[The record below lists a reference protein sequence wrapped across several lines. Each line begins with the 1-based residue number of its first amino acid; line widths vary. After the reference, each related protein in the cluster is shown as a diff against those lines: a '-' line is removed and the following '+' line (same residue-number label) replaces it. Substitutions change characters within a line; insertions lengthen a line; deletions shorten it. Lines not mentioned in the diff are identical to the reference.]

1 MLPSRKKHKNLM
13 HYRQRE
19 VMLAMGY
26 LPLSGNLTPQYYIED
41 EVNYETVDP
50 DSIEDMIEFTTSE
63 ELCEEEEF
71 KKTMSDALDSLTTK
85 EAKVLR
91 LRFGIGTDNELT
103 LEQIAN
109 IFNVTRERIR
119 QIEAKALRKMRHP
132 SKSVMYQ
139 GYINPDVPFGSFNA
153 AIKELPP
160 QMEDY
165 DDYGLEAIKY
175 YGEALFSWRKRVD
188 LAIKRFTEVKSKIRG
203 LV

>member
-1 MLPSRKKHKNLM
+1 MLASRRKHKNLM

-19 VMLAMGY
+19 VMLAMGS
-26 LPLSGNLTPQYYIED
+26 LPLTGHLSSQYFIED

-71 KKTMSDALDSLTTK
+71 KKTMSDALDSLTPR
-85 EAKVLR
+85 EAKLLR
-91 LRFGIGTDNELT
+91 LRFGIDTDNELT

-132 SKSVMYQ
+132 SRSIMYS
-139 GYINPDVPFGSFNA
+139 GFINPDVPFGSFNA
-153 AIKELPP
+153 AIKEPPP

-165 DDYGLEAIKY
+165 EDYGTEGIKY
-175 YGEALFSWRKRVD
+175 YEQDLFSWRKRVD